1 MKINFTPYAIV
12 YTDTVDIYD
21 VYFIIID
28 TEEKTIDCSD
38 SYGFSI
44 ANIHYEDCNEIGYL
58 EYDEKEERLN
68 GESHIIIKNGEV
80 VIK

>member
-38 SYGFSI
+38 SNGFSI
-44 ANIHYEDCNEIGYL
+44 ANIHYEECNEIGFL
-58 EYDEKEERLN
+58 EYDERERLT
-68 GESHIIIKNGEV
+68 GDSHIIVKNGKV